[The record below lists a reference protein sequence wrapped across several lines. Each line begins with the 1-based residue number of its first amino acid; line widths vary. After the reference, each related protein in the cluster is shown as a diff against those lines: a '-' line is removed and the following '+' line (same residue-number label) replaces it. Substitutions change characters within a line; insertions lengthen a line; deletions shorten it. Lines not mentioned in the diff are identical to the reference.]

1 MTQRTMKEQTL
12 NQEFDFYYN
21 KLSMVQKKSLLSM
34 VKSFVG
40 EKGKTK
46 RVSIAQYNED
56 IEVAEERI
64 NSGQFIT
71 QQSLRKEAKKW

>member
-34 VKSFVG
+34 VNSFVG

-56 IEVAEERI
+56 LEVAEERI

-71 QQSLRKEAKKW
+71 QQSLRKEAEKW